1 MEMHYD
7 KYKRLFGIEGSLI
20 EFKPEELK
28 RRWKV
33 LVTKYHPDHKPY
45 GNADHFRFVQEAYT
59 YLKTKCK
66 GISIKEEEKFI
77 DELYG
82 IREIRIKADQSA
94 NGRDCTIWD
103 IGESDFKKRAE
114 YFRKHGKTKNG
125 SIYIRKPGYDG

>member
-45 GNADHFRFVQEAYT
+45 GNADHFRFVQEAYA

-82 IREIRIKADQSA
+82 IRELSGESDGKKWYL
-94 NGRDCTIWD
+94 WD
-103 IGESDFKKRAE
+103 IGEANFKKRAE
-114 YFRKHGKTKNG
+114 YFRKHGKSNNG
-125 SIYIRKPGYDG
+125 SIYVRKPGYDG